1 MDFLPE
7 LTFGT
12 EFSQNRRDVLS
23 LEDEEALFK
32 QFVLQGALWHKAPE
46 GLAARPLGFKDGDG
60 DQSDQDEEEDASE
73 QSVEEDDEDGEES
86 GRESNGMSDADSNN
100 DPSDSEM
107 SQEEVVNP
115 GIQNAMHSIYEGA
128 GFGSGSSLQLL
139 QGISEISGQ
148 LAANSSSL
156 SLGVMPVPNSSG
168 HLSIQQQQL

>member
-1 MDFLPE
+1 
-7 LTFGT
+7 
-12 EFSQNRRDVLS
+12 
-23 LEDEEALFK
+23 
-32 QFVLQGALWHKAPE
+32 
-46 GLAARPLGFKDGDG
+46 
-60 DQSDQDEEEDASE
+60 
-73 QSVEEDDEDGEES
+73 
-86 GRESNGMSDADSNN
+86 MSDADSNN